1 MVMVGPIRA
10 SCPLLAVQLPDH
22 LNAEV
27 VSGTITCVQD
37 AMDYLT
43 WTYFYRRLLQN
54 PSYYDLSGKT
64 TDFLEGLFFCI

>member
-1 MVMVGPIRA
+1 M
-10 SCPLLAVQLPDH
+10 AVSYFSMTTFLHLFALFSTQLPDH
-22 LNAEV
+22 LNAEI

-54 PSYYDLSGKT
+54 PSYYDLSG
-64 TDFLEGLFFCI
+64 E

>member
-1 MVMVGPIRA
+1 MQ
-10 SCPLLAVQLPDH
+10 LADH
-22 LNAEV
+22 LNAEI

-54 PSYYDLSGKT
+54 PSYYDLHG
-64 TDFLEGLFFCI
+64 GWGC